1 MKAKLIIIAIGLSML
16 TFVQRMDKVSLKKA
30 KTRLLIPKPE
40 KIHIQRATTY
50 NATVSQCDN
59 DPFTTADGSII
70 DLNKLK
76 SQSLKWCA
84 LSRDLLSRWG
94 GLFNY
99 GDTIDVYSISS
110 PQINGKWCVRD
121 CMNKRY
127 TKSVDFLFDASNN
140 VPKLGV
146 CTDLII
152 KI

>member
-1 MKAKLIIIAIGLSML
+1 MKAKLILIAIGLSML

-30 KTRLLIPKPE
+30 KTRLLIPNPE
-40 KIHIQRATTY
+40 KIHIERATTY
-50 NATVSQCDN
+50 NATVGQCDS
-59 DPFTTADGSII
+59 DPFTTADGSRI
-70 DLNKLK
+70 DLAKLK

-94 GLFNY
+94 GLINY

-127 TKSVDFLFDASNN
+127 TKSVDFLFDKNNN